1 MKLTE
6 SVRERIERFY
16 DPNRKEFEVHIVV
29 TGGLLLVLGL
39 FSPVGGGALIFL
51 GALPILYVFMK
62 PRKKEN

>member
-1 MKLTE
+1 MTE
-6 SVRERIERFY
+6 SMRERIVRFY
-16 DPNRKEFEVHIVV
+16 NPESKEFEAHILV
-29 TGGLLLVLGL
+29 TGGLLLMLGL